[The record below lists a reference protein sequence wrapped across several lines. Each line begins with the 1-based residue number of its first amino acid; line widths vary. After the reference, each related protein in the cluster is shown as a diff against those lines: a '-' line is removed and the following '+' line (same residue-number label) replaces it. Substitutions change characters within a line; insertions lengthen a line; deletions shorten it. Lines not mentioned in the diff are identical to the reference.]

1 MSFPTTRWTV
11 IDAARSGDERAWE
24 EFAARYQVP
33 LRRLLRQR
41 GLSSEDAEDLAQE
54 VFLVLFRSG
63 VLLEAQPAHGR
74 FRSLLCAL
82 ARNIVSDWRKRRGA
96 LKRGGGQAPLA
107 LDAEV
112 PGSDLSEAEFEREWF
127 LHLLAL
133 ALERLREESP
143 RYHRALELTSL
154 GDSSHAEAAAELG
167 CSSRNVRNLVL
178 RGKTLLGSL
187 LRAEVLRY
195 ARSPAEQEAE
205 LAYLQRLLSS
215 T

>member
-1 MSFPTTRWTV
+1 MAVVVVASGSGTVTRVGATV
-11 IDAARSGDERAWE
+11 DVVDVAVDVADVAG
-24 EFAARYQVP
+24 P
-33 LRRLLRQR
+33 
-41 GLSSEDAEDLAQE
+41 
-54 VFLVLFRSG
+54 
-63 VLLEAQPAHGR
+63 
-74 FRSLLCAL
+74 
-82 ARNIVSDWRKRRGA
+82 
-96 LKRGGGQAPLA
+96 
-107 LDAEV
+107 
-112 PGSDLSEAEFEREWF
+112 DLSEAEFEREWF
-127 LHLLAL
+127 LHLLSL